1 MTRYE
6 KALEEGLQP
15 MDGLEWALLEMY
27 CENLINNTITTM
39 QDIPV
44 LKELWME
51 IEHLYKDQPEKLN
64 LIYEKIY
71 L

>member
-27 CENLINNTITTM
+27 CENLINNSAD
-39 QDIPV
+39 DIQ
-44 LKELWME
+44 
-51 IEHLYKDQPEKLN
+51 IFQY
-64 LIYEKIY
+64 
-71 L
+71 